1 MPEQNPSA
9 PKPSVLFVCVH
20 NAGRSQMAAGFLR
33 HLAGDRIEVRSA
45 GSTPADQINP
55 VAVEAMLEEGIDI
68 AAEQPKILTTEAV
81 QDSDVVITMGC
92 GDTCRFY
99 PGKRYEDWTLDDPAG
114 QGIDAVRPIR
124 DEIRARIERLVDE
137 LLAPAD
143 AEQASDHAPSVLF
156 VCVKNGG
163 KSQMAA
169 ALMRQIVGDAV
180 EVHSAG
186 TAPGSSLNA
195 LSAASVAEVGAS
207 MADEHPKPID
217 PALLRTVDRVIVI
230 GDEAVIE
237 PAQGMTG
244 TIETWTIDEPS
255 GRGIDGEER
264 MRMIRDELAEKVR
277 SLASEFELV
286 D

>member
-1 MPEQNPSA
+1 
-9 PKPSVLFVCVH
+9 
-20 NAGRSQMAAGFLR
+20 
-33 HLAGDRIEVRSA
+33 
-45 GSTPADQINP
+45 
-55 VAVEAMLEEGIDI
+55 
-68 AAEQPKILTTEAV
+68 
-81 QDSDVVITMGC
+81 
-92 GDTCRFY
+92 
-99 PGKRYEDWTLDDPAG
+99 
-114 QGIDAVRPIR
+114 
-124 DEIRARIERLVDE
+124 
-137 LLAPAD
+137 
-143 AEQASDHAPSVLF
+143 
-156 VCVKNGG
+156 
-163 KSQMAA
+163 
-169 ALMRQIVGDAV
+169 
-180 EVHSAG
+180 
-186 TAPGSSLNA
+186 
-195 LSAASVAEVGAS
+195 